1 MVAYRT
7 LAFLVI
13 SSVAF
18 SACQRES
25 GALTEADRVS
35 IRAAI
40 DDFTKAGLETDWRR
54 AASHYTEDGIIL
66 PPNAPVVQGRPA
78 IEKFFYAFPKL
89 TSFTQE
95 AVEIE
100 GNSDLAYARGTG
112 TTAMLP
118 PGAKA
123 AVVDTAKVLTVWRKQ
138 SDGSWQVIRGMWNS
152 DLAPPK

>member
-1 MVAYRT
+1 MLAYRT
-7 LAFLVI
+7 LALLVI
-13 SSVAF
+13 SSLAV

-25 GALTEADRVS
+25 GSLTDADRNA

-40 DDFTKAGLETDWRR
+40 DDFTEAGLATDWRR
-54 AASHYTEDGIIL
+54 AASHYTEDGMIF
-66 PPNAPVVQGRPA
+66 PPNAPAVHGRPA
-78 IEKFFYAFPKL
+78 IEKFFAAFPKL

-100 GNSDLAYARGTG
+100 GNGDLAYARGPG
-112 TTAMLP
+112 TMAMLP

-123 AVVDTAKVLTVWRKQ
+123 AVADTAKILTVWRKQ
-138 SDGSWQVIRGMWNS
+138 SDGSWQVTRGIWNS